1 MFIWSYGIGCPA
13 GLFVP
18 TLTFGSAFGLFTGH
32 LIKMTLGQ
40 WWGVPISFPSYA
52 VIGAAAFLGGT
63 TRMIVSVTVLV
74 ARPRRGC
81 RVSIDLWSSPEQ
93 AIRRMERNGTGSG
106 IPTKVAKQIQPWNF
120 SGDTRAPATPWPTA
134 SRRIQRSLFG
144 R

>member
-40 WWGVPISFPSYA
+40 WWGVPISFPTYA

-81 RVSIDLWSSPEQ
+81 RMV
-93 AIRRMERNGTGSG
+93 
-106 IPTKVAKQIQPWNF
+106 
-120 SGDTRAPATPWPTA
+120 GDTQ
-134 SRRIQRSLFG
+134 SRHRPVVNRSANNQKNGKKWHSNQSIFRG
-144 R
+144 G